1 MKTYSKEQQE
11 SYYQQWQSSGM
22 SNTQF
27 AKDHE
32 LKPTTFYYW
41 IQKFEKLSI
50 QSSKESV
57 TEGFVAINPLDVPI
71 ATDLPTAIIHYPS
84 GVSFELF
91 KTSDKGF
98 LKTLLEYSC
107 CP

>member
-11 SYYQQWQSSGM
+11 SFYEQWQSSGM
-22 SNTQF
+22 SKTQF
-27 AKDHE
+27 AKDRE

-41 IQKFEKLSI
+41 VEKFEKLSGHP
-50 QSSKESV
+50 SKESV
-57 TEGFVAINPLDVPI
+57 KAGFVAINPSGVPI

-84 GVSFELF
+84 GVSIELF
-91 KTSDKGF
+91 KTSDIGF
-98 LKTLLEYSC
+98 LKTLLEYPC